1 MLAVYLLHCHII
13 RMKRIKELALQR
25 KSTRILLL
33 FIDFLLNLQL
43 SIDSIGRIVDL
54 YQFTFKAFYLY
65 DSVF

>member
-1 MLAVYLLHCHII
+1 
-13 RMKRIKELALQR
+13 MKRIKELALQR

-54 YQFTFKAFYLY
+54 YQFTFTAFYLP